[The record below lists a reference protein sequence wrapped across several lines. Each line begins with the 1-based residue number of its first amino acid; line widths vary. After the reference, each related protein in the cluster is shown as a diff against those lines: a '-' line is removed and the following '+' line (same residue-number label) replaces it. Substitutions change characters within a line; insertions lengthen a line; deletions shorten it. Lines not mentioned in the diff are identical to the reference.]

1 MAKFFGSRCTKNCGG
16 HKAGYRYAMGGGAQ
30 PSNTSPSFNKGMRI
44 AQKQAAPAPTS
55 KLRRNRR

>member
-1 MAKFFGSRCTKNCGG
+1 MAKFFGSRCTKDCGG
-16 HKAGYRYAMGGGAQ
+16 HKAGYRYAMDGGAK

-44 AQKQAAPAPTS
+44 AQKQSSPPPTP